1 MKKTLLIVVLLG
13 FVKLQ
18 GQISLEHSYDNSLSN
33 SVLYSNY
40 SFSFNTESATYYY
53 YFSSGDNSIKLYNE
67 NHSLYKSVSL
77 PIPATGYISIYA
89 PSDKLFN
96 NDALI
101 EFIVMISGS
110 TNQMYLLNENGD
122 IINNLGDRNR
132 ANIIKTNNGAFKLVT
147 SKNDGNI
154 IDVYALNGTL
164 STDQFNLLAKLSPFP
179 NPTDSII
186 NITIPEQVN
195 KTADIKIFS
204 ATGKEVMSQKNY
216 GDSNKV
222 SLDVSSLSSGIYLYK
237 VENHTGKFI
246 KK

>member
-1 MKKTLLIVVLLG
+1 MKKTLLITMLLG
-13 FVKLQ
+13 FVQLHS
-18 GQISLEHSYDNSLSN
+18 QISLEHSYDNSQSN
-33 SVLYSNY
+33 SLLYSNY
-40 SFSFNTESATYYY
+40 SFSFNTENATYYY

-77 PIPATGYISIYA
+77 PIPATNYISIYA

-96 NDALI
+96 SDALI

-122 IINNLGDRNR
+122 ILNNLGERNR
-132 ANIIKTNNGAFKLVT
+132 ANVIKTNSGSFKLVT
-147 SKNDGNI
+147 SKNDGKI

-164 STDQFNLLAKLSPFP
+164 STNQFNLLAKSSAFP
-179 NPTDSII
+179 NPTDSVI

-195 KTADIKIFS
+195 KSADIKIFS
-204 ATGKEVMSQKNY
+204 MAGKEVMSQKKY
-216 GDSNKV
+216 DDSNNIK
-222 SLDVSSLSSGIYLYK
+222 LDVSSLASGIYIYK

-246 KK
+246 KE